1 MDSDCDIIIDV
12 VAHGRCLRP
21 AEIPRHVSETI
32 AAALARDEGPGEIL
46 YDGVEYL
53 WFVRP

>member
-1 MDSDCDIIIDV
+1 MNNDCDIIIDV
-12 VAHGRCLRP
+12 IVNGRCLRP

-32 AAALARDEGPGEIL
+32 AAALARDEGPEEIVH
-46 YDGVEYL
+46 DGVQYQ